1 VNVAL
6 PELSDEQRREAL
18 AKAGE
23 ARRTRAEIKELLRTG
38 TLTLREVMHRA
49 ESDDMVAGT
58 KIIALLQSLPGLG
71 KVKAKR
77 TMEELGIAENRTLRG
92 LGSNQREHLLDRFG

>member
-1 VNVAL
+1 MAL
-6 PELSDEQRREAL
+6 PELSAEQRRQAL

-38 TLTLREVMHRA
+38 SLTLGEVLERA
-49 ESDDMVAGT
+49 DGDEIVAGT
-58 KIIALLQSLPGLG
+58 KVAALLQSLPGLG

-77 TMEELGIAENRTLRG
+77 TMEELGIAENRTIRG
-92 LGSNQREHLLDRFG
+92 LGSNQRAQLLERFT